1 MPGMDPTAEALSPP
15 IVDAA
20 APPRDV
26 STRARHLP
34 MSSSD
39 VPTAEAI
46 LRAVAAAKGPWYP
59 SVHARRTAI
68 PRHALDAP
76 LAELREAGL
85 IQVETWAKGLG
96 QGYVATPDGERVAAR
111 VAHTDPGGPEPVTPS
126 LAGLLDFRPPLI
138 TPALIGATVVWYVVG
153 FAVALRWGQ
162 TPSSALAAPWL
173 SVVERMGGVSA
184 DDLLR
189 GEWGRLVTC
198 MFVHIGFWH
207 LAMNTV
213 ALGTTGPVAELL
225 WGRWRAL
232 VVYLVAGVAAAAAAM
247 AVRPV
252 GPGDVPV
259 VVAGASGAIWGLM
272 GAVLAWFVR
281 YRHDLPPNVAADMGR
296 RLAFSVLLNIGIC
309 LLPQVSWE
317 GHVAGGFAG
326 FVAAGLLDAARFNTR
341 SRRLVAGVLVLL
353 VAPAAVAGLVLAMR
367 YGDGWAPLRAR
378 VATPPPAIDPKPL
391 LEPLRPEA
399 TQPARWAA
407 VRVWLVS
414 PEFRAKARAA
424 ARADLDAVRGRVLAA
439 RDAVPAAH
447 TAAGARLAE
456 LDRLRELVEQS
467 TMPTVEEWQ
476 LWGDR
481 RRDADGLWTSLTV
494 P

>member
-1 MPGMDPTAEALSPP
+1 MPVMNPAAEALSPP
-15 IVDAA
+15 TDADA

-26 STRARHLP
+26 SALTRHLP
-34 MSSSD
+34 MTASE
-39 VPTAEAI
+39 VPTAEAL

-59 SVHARRTAI
+59 SVYARRTST

-85 IQVETWAKGLG
+85 VRVETWAKGLG
-96 QGYVATPDGERVAAR
+96 QGYIATPDGERVAER
-111 VAHTDPGGPEPVTPS
+111 VTHTDPGGPEPVTPT
-126 LAGLLDFRPPLI
+126 LVGLLDFRPPLI
-138 TPALIGATVVWYVVG
+138 TPALIGANVVWYAVG
-153 FAVALRWGQ
+153 FVVALRQGQ
-162 TPSSALAAPWL
+162 TASAALAAPL
-173 SVVERMGGVSA
+173 LTVVERLGGVSA

-198 MFVHIGFWH
+198 MFVHLGFWH

-232 VVYLVAGVAAAAAAM
+232 AVYLIAGVAAAAAAM
-247 AVRPV
+247 AFRPV

-281 YRHDLPPNVAADMGR
+281 YRHDLPPDVAADMGR
-296 RLAFSVLLNIGIC
+296 RLAFAVLLNVGIC

-317 GHVAGGFAG
+317 GHAAGGFAG
-326 FVAAGLLDAARFNTR
+326 FVAAGLFDAARFNPR
-341 SRRLVAGVLVLL
+341 RRRLAAGALLLL
-353 VAPAAVAGLVLAMR
+353 VVPAAVAGLVLAMR
-367 YGDGWAPLRAR
+367 YGDDWAPLRAR
-378 VATPPPAIDPKPL
+378 AAPAPTTDPKPF

-399 TQPARWAA
+399 AQAARWAA

-414 PEFRAKARAA
+414 PDFRAKARAA
-424 ARADLDAVRGRVLAA
+424 ARAELDAIRGRVLAA

-456 LDRLRELVEQS
+456 LDRLRELVEQPI
-467 TMPTVEEWQ
+467 MPTVEEWQ
-476 LWGDR
+476 SWGDR
-481 RRDADGLWTSLTV
+481 RREADRLWASLN
-494 P
+494 PP